1 MNLLM
6 RTSVL
11 TLCSAALLC
20 ACKPEPKLT
29 RYEAAPDVPVESAPA
44 EAKTAPAVAAP
55 APAPAAP
62 VMQAPASMKA
72 EAASFTAPK
81 WAALPEG
88 WSVGPENPMRKGS
101 FVVPGPDGSKAELAV
116 TVFPGNVGGLTANVN
131 RWRGQIG
138 LPPADEDSIRAAGK
152 PAKVGPDEGLRFTMK
167 SENGAKATDAVMVPK
182 DGSTWF
188 LKLSGDAKAVEAA
201 GDAFAKFISES
212 KLP

>member
-1 MNLLM
+1 
-6 RTSVL
+6 
-11 TLCSAALLC
+11 
-20 ACKPEPKLT
+20 
-29 RYEAAPDVPVESAPA
+29 
-44 EAKTAPAVAAP
+44 
-55 APAPAAP
+55 

-101 FVVPGPDGSKAELAV
+101 FIVAGPDGSKAELAV

-138 LPPADEDSIRAAGK
+138 LPPADEASILASAM
-152 PAKVGPDEGLRFTMK
+152 PAKVGGDDGQRFVMK
-167 SENGAKATDAVMVPK
+167 SADGAKATDAVMVPK
-182 DGSTWF
+182 NGSTWF
-188 LKLSGDAKAVEAA
+188 LKLSGDGKAVEGA
-201 GDAFAKFISES
+201 GDAFTKFISES